1 MKGDKKLY
9 TLVKYLK
16 DPDFFNHNHEDCLFS
31 YASKYSVIAYAENLF
46 NRLFAK
52 HNDIEEIES
61 NDVEECGAVKDKT
74 FEEVLNAAIHNV
86 NLCTQSYSKT
96 TSKCSIKKELK
107 FLEGSGQKTE
117 NVELLFNALLT
128 VRPTSVESE
137 RVFSVTGQ
145 FVNKIRNRLSD
156 ESINA
161 LSVLQNYFLN
171 QKK

>member
-1 MKGDKKLY
+1 M
-9 TLVKYLK
+9 
-16 DPDFFNHNHEDCLFS
+16 
-31 YASKYSVIAYAENLF
+31 
-46 NRLFAK
+46 
-52 HNDIEEIES
+52 
-61 NDVEECGAVKDKT
+61 
-74 FEEVLNAAIHNV
+74 
-86 NLCTQSYSKT
+86 
-96 TSKCSIKKELK
+96 
-107 FLEGSGQKTE
+107 EGSGQKTE

-171 QKK
+171 QKNNLDFLNIFLF